1 MSFDKLPDH
10 ELLKRCQTGNQKAY
24 HALFSRYFESM
35 YRYTLKY
42 IRNHAVAEELAM
54 DVLFRFWQRMDNLSP
69 DTNLP
74 AYLFTSAK
82 NALAD
87 HWRKKELATV
97 VLMEDDVHLHARPA
111 DYELD
116 RKETEVLYKQSVDT
130 LSPQCREVFI
140 LSRELGLTYPQIAQE
155 MNLSVNTVKS
165 YMTTALKGLRIKLQ
179 HQTDLTLVFALAC
192 LANFF

>member
-1 MSFDKLPDH
+1 MSFDELPDN
-10 ELLKRCQTGNQKAY
+10 ELLQRCQTGNGQAY
-24 HALFSRYFESM
+24 HALFSRYFESV

-54 DVLFRFWQRMDNLSP
+54 DIMFRLWQRMGSLPADV
-69 DTNLP
+69 NLP

-97 VLMEDDVHLHARPA
+97 ALMEDDVHLTAPPA
-111 DYELD
+111 DYEFE
-116 RKETEVLYKQSVDT
+116 RKETEVLYRQSVDT

-140 LSRELGLTYPQIAQE
+140 LSREQGMTYPQIARE

-165 YMTTALKGLRIKLQ
+165 YMTTALKGLRMTLQ
-179 HQTDLTLVFALAC
+179 HQTDLTLVFVVAC
-192 LANFF
+192 LASLF